1 MELPEGFSI
10 GDAQTWPFWLYPAF
24 GAVIFTGLEILA
36 VLVPALFYTWPHIPV
51 RGKHLDELSSTDKLF
66 VVLNKCST
74 CLFVYHC
81 MRFAPHCSTIKW
93 TLEEATVANTV
104 GSLIAF
110 YAFYDFFYMW
120 FHWLLHNRSLYRYI
134 HKHHHRY
141 VSLPRL
147 VQESR

>member
-1 MELPEGFSI
+1 MLELPEGFSI

-51 RGKHLDELSSTDKLF
+51 RGKHLDELSSTDKFF

-81 MRFAPHCSTIKW
+81 MRFAPHCKTIKW
-93 TLEEATVANTV
+93 TLEEATLANTV

-141 VSLPRL
+141 AAAL
-147 VQESR
+147 